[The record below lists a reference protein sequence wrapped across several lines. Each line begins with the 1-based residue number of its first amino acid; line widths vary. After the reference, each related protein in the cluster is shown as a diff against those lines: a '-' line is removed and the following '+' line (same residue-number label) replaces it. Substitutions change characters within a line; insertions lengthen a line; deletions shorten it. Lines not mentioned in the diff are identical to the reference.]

1 MASREEE
8 LWKAIKEGR
17 LVDAKNLIASGA
29 DTRLPNHNDNELTA
43 LDYAQLTGDINF
55 FKYVSYK
62 NREINV
68 KTVTERFPS
77 LVETFLTLP
86 DFQMNFKW
94 RVYSWVP
101 FISAFCPKDEWKL
114 TKVGGKLR
122 IDTSLANW
130 SGFRFT
136 KGSISVFFDAS
147 TENMLDSF
155 IAIDNVSGERI
166 SVLREMVTP
175 EEENQNIENNN
186 NNNNG
191 EDETPISSFDND
203 INNLMKM
210 DLLKGTILVDNIQRK
225 EVLSGVFHKKPKT
238 IIHDNL
244 FHATEYELEDIKV
257 RFMQYYFEDFGKD
270 EIFKYENG
278 NEFKKVDKKKK
289 EKRHKS
295 KKGDKKKHENPEKE
309 EKYQSDSENINDD
322 DFDNGNTN
330 NNRNINSN
338 NTNNDNNNNKDPFKD
353 YNLNDANDN
362 NDDEGKNHN
371 KKHSIKPKFYE
382 KTYSGKFWCARD
394 FPVQVWTLYPF
405 LEALAPFKETPCNVI
420 KVLDFFDVG
429 TPVKAE
435 ISVFPTVKVEFQ
447 FCNYNGNV
455 DEYRDYVNQPLSSES
470 AQ

>member
-1 MASREEE
+1 MTSREEE
-8 LWKAIKEGR
+8 LWKLIKEGR
-17 LVDAKNLIASGA
+17 FVDAKNLIDLGA
-29 DTRLPNHNDNELTA
+29 DTRRPNPNDNELTA

-55 FKYVSYK
+55 FKFVSYK

-77 LVETFLTLP
+77 LIETFLTLP

-147 TENMLDSF
+147 TEDILDSF

-166 SVLREMVTP
+166 SVLREMVNSGNDNQTT
-175 EEENQNIENNN
+175 ENDNRNDNENDAAHGLDNN
-186 NNNNG
+186 ADDT
-191 EDETPISSFDND
+191 EIKSSFDND
-203 INNLMKM
+203 IANLMKM
-210 DLLKGTILVDNIQRK
+210 DLLKGTILVDHIQRK
-225 EVLSGVFHKKPKT
+225 EVTSGVFHKKPKT
-238 IIHDNL
+238 IIHDKT
-244 FHATEYELEDIKV
+244 FHATEYELNDIKV
-257 RFMQYYFEDFGKD
+257 RFMQYYYEDFGK
-270 EIFKYENG
+270 EGIFNFKNG
-278 NEFKKVDKKKK
+278 HEFKKDDKKTKDKHHRQNKK
-289 EKRHKS
+289 SNSSKS
-295 KKGDKKKHENPEKE
+295 HENQEKE
-309 EKYQSDSENINDD
+309 ENYQYDSENDD
-322 DFDNGNTN
+322 G
-330 NNRNINSN
+330 SN
-338 NTNNDNNNNKDPFKD
+338 NNDNESNHDESKDQ
-353 YNLNDANDN
+353 
-362 NDDEGKNHN
+362 
-371 KKHSIKPKFYE
+371 KKHVIKPKFYE

-405 LEALAPFKETPCNVI
+405 LEALAPFKETPSNVI

-455 DEYRDYVNQPLSSES
+455 DEYREYVNAPPLPQAEG
-470 AQ
+470 

>member
-1 MASREEE
+1 MTSSEEE

-17 LVDAKNLIASGA
+17 FVDAKNLIESGA
-29 DTRLPNHNDNELTA
+29 DTRRPNPNDNELTA
-43 LDYAQLTGDINF
+43 LDYAQLSGDFNF

-68 KTVTERFPS
+68 RTVTERFPS

-101 FISAFCPKDEWKL
+101 FISSFCPKDEWKL

-147 TENMLDSF
+147 TDDMLDSF
-155 IAIDNVSGERI
+155 IAIDNVTGERI
-166 SVLREMVTP
+166 SVLKEMVTSA
-175 EEENQNIENNN
+175 EDNQSTENINNNVLIEAENNSVN
-186 NNNNG
+186 T
-191 EDETPISSFDND
+191 DTKSSFDND

-210 DLLKGTILVDNIQRK
+210 DLLKGTILVDHIQRK
-225 EVLSGVFHKKPKT
+225 EVKSGIIHKKPKT

-244 FHATEYELEDIKV
+244 FHATEYELNDIKI
-257 RFMQYYFEDFGKD
+257 RFMQYYFEDFGK
-270 EIFKYENG
+270 EGIFNYTNG
-278 NEFKKVDKKKK
+278 NEFKKDYSKAKNKHQSAKIKNKKKQK
-289 EKRHKS
+289 NLETE
-295 KKGDKKKHENPEKE
+295 EN
-309 EKYQSDSENINDD
+309 YQDDDSE
-322 DFDNGNTN
+322 
-330 NNRNINSN
+330 
-338 NTNNDNNNNKDPFKD
+338 NDNNNN
-353 YNLNDANDN
+353 
-362 NDDEGKNHN
+362 DDESKSTN
-371 KKHSIKPKFYE
+371 KHTVKPKFYE
-382 KTYSGKFWCARD
+382 KTYSGKFYCARD

-405 LEALAPFKETPCNVI
+405 LEALAPFKETPSNVI

-447 FCNYNGNV
+447 FCNFNGNV
-455 DEYRDYVNQPLSSES
+455 DEFRDYVNLPQP
-470 AQ
+470 

>member
-1 MASREEE
+1 MASKEEE

-17 LVDAKNLIASGA
+17 FVDAKNLIASGA
-29 DTRLPNHNDNELTA
+29 DTRRPNPNDNELTG

-77 LVETFLTLP
+77 LVDTFLTLP

-101 FISAFCPKDEWKL
+101 FISAFCPKDEWKM

-130 SGFRFT
+130 SGYRFT

-147 TENMLDSF
+147 TEDMLDSF

-166 SVLREMVTP
+166 SVLREMVNTN
-175 EEENQNIENNN
+175 EDQNIEENNN
-186 NNNNG
+186 NNNDIAENENNG
-191 EDETPISSFDND
+191 SENTQQKSTFDND
-203 INNLMKM
+203 IDNLMKM
-210 DLLKGTILVDNIQRK
+210 DLLKGTILVDHIQRS
-225 EVLSGVFHKKPKT
+225 VVNSGVFHKKPKT

-244 FHATEYELEDIKV
+244 FHATEYELSDIKV
-257 RFMQYYFEDFGKD
+257 RFMQYYYEDFGKD
-270 EIFKYENG
+270 EIFNNTDG
-278 NEFKKVDKKKK
+278 HEFKRDDKKPKS
-289 EKRHKS
+289 KS
-295 KKGDKKKHENPEKE
+295 KKQKKNRKNHQEDSENKE
-309 EKYQSDSENINDD
+309 ENYQSDDD
-322 DFDNGNTN
+322 
-330 NNRNINSN
+330 
-338 NTNNDNNNNKDPFKD
+338 NDNPPNNLESFNYNDENK
-353 YNLNDANDN
+353 
-362 NDDEGKNHN
+362 N
-371 KKHSIKPKFYE
+371 KKHVIKPHFHE

-405 LEALAPFKETPCNVI
+405 LEALAPFEETPRNVI

-429 TPVKAE
+429 TPVKGE

-455 DEYRDYVNQPLSSES
+455 DEYREYVNQPPAESS
-470 AQ
+470 Q